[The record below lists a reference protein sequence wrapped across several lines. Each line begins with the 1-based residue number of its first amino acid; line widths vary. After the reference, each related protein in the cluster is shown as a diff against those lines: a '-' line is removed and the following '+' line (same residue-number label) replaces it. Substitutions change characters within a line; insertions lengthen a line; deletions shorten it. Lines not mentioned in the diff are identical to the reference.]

1 VSSDRRLVRTRP
13 GACRGAAFATL
24 LLAAAIAA
32 VGCASAATPTLPL
45 YTEVPIGPTAWPA
58 GTIGQYGLH
67 IDPTLLARLPATVD
81 AYQIVEDPESES
93 LAMGDPDLASTFD
106 RYSAAQ
112 IGEIGAT
119 NWLALVIGHFS
130 ASAGSDVYA
139 AWVDE
144 YATGACSQ
152 ANGVVDQDQETIN
165 FWNVDTATCGG
176 GPVVYTLSLQNGIV
190 LSMVGSGPLDLGRR
204 LIDSLYS

>member
-1 VSSDRRLVRTRP
+1 M
-13 GACRGAAFATL
+13 
-24 LLAAAIAA
+24 LLAGALVGA
-32 VGCASAATPTLPL
+32 GCAPAVTPTLPL

-81 AYQIVEDPESES
+81 AYQIVEDPDSES
-93 LAMGDPDLASTFD
+93 VAMGDPDLARTFD
-106 RYSAAQ
+106 RYSAAR
-112 IGEIGAT
+112 IGEIGDT

-130 ASAGSDVYA
+130 ASAGSDAYSG
-139 AWVDE
+139 WVDD

-152 ANGVVDQDQETIN
+152 ANGVVDQGQETIN

-190 LSMVGSGPLDLGRR
+190 LSMFGFGPLDLGRR